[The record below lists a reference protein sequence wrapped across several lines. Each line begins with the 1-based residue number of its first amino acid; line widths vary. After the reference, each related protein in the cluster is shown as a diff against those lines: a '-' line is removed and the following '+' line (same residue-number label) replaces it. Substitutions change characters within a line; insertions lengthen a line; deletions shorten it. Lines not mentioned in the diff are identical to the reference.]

1 MDVNALIHKINLII
15 EDAFLLEEQYDKKQA
30 RQLVKDVKFIEQL
43 VNRLIRE
50 ANTTMEISNI
60 QDNVEVGD
68 DFTYYLETLL
78 EAQNLVSKVSEYTP
92 KSEAGY
98 RLYIKDIITYA
109 YLFTKTNDKT

>member
-1 MDVNALIHKINLII
+1 MDVNALIHKVNLII
-15 EDAFLLEEQYDKKQA
+15 EEAFLLEEQYDKKRA

-50 ANTTMEISNI
+50 ANTTMELSNI
-60 QDNVEVGD
+60 HVNKEVSG

-78 EAQNLVSKVSEYTP
+78 EAQGLFSKVSQYTP

-98 RLYIKDIITYA
+98 RLYIKDIISYA
-109 YLFTKTNDKT
+109 YLFTKSND